1 MIPYIHIGW
10 FQLPTFGLMV
20 ATGLFCSAYI
30 LQADFDR
37 RKIQADAF
45 MIIGVAG
52 LAGIVGARLY
62 HVLETPAEFFAD
74 PWPYVFSRVGFAWFG
89 GFLGGFI
96 ALVLLARSAK
106 IPLLLFL
113 DTCSPAAAVG
123 YAIGRIGCLL
133 SGDGDYGRPTSLP
146 WGMSFPNGIVPTTER
161 VHPTPL
167 YEFFIWLAI
176 AAFLW
181 HLGTKAMRGPKAK
194 GEIFCN
200 YLILT
205 GIARFLI
212 EFIRINP
219 RSFFGL
225 SNAQA
230 ASLVSILA
238 GAVLL
243 WRIKSQFHALK
254 KEHRIVEH
262 IAARGDVLQPE
273 YHRPTPECPHPER
286 WHMYD
291 SMTAEVEVLDFLQA
305 LVMTVKPELAVETG
319 TFSGLSTLRIA
330 EGLKANG
337 FGCVITCE
345 HDPKVFAAAKQRFD
359 SSGLGQWID
368 ARNESSLEMRI
379 EGRIDL
385 LFCDSDPPLREQEVR
400 KFLPQMNP
408 SGLILMHDASSSI
421 KSVREGALRL
431 EAEGLISVLLL
442 PTPRGL
448 VVAQKKRRAQLGAR
462 FHFSSRQHCCLMDL
476 RSTQEFRQPIV
487 LDKER
492 MQNGDSGIFAARASG
507 LPLFRGRS

>member
-1 MIPYIHIGW
+1 MIPFLHIGP
-10 FQLPTFGLMV
+10 LTIPTFGLMV
-20 ATGLFCSAYI
+20 AIGLLAAAYI
-30 LQADFDR
+30 LQADFERHRAQFVKSGHLKDGG
-37 RKIQADAF
+37 KPSHHDEGF
-45 MIIGVAG
+45 LIIGIAG
-52 LAGIVGARLY
+52 LAGLIGARLY
-62 HVLETPAEFFAD
+62 HVLESPRELIAD
-74 PWPYVFSRVGFAWFG
+74 PSQLISRFGFAWFG
-89 GFLGGFI
+89 GFLGGFV
-96 ALVLLARSAK
+96 ALVFLARRFE
-106 IPLLLFL
+106 IPVLEFMDL
-113 DTCSPAAAVG
+113 CSPAAAVG

-133 SGDGDYGRPTSLP
+133 SGDGDYGVPTKLP
-146 WGMSFPNGIVPTTER
+146 WAMSFPNGVVPTTER

-167 YEFFIWLAI
+167 YEFFIWLVI

-181 HLGTKAMRGPKAK
+181 HLGTKSLRGPKAK

-243 WRIKSQFHALK
+243 WRIKNQFHALR
-254 KEHRIVEH
+254 KEHRIVDH
-262 IAARGDVLQPE
+262 IAASGDVLQPE

-291 SMTAEVEVLDFLQA
+291 SMTAEVEVLDFLKV
-305 LVMTVKPELAVETG
+305 LVTTVKPELVVETG

-330 EGLKANG
+330 EGLQANG
-337 FGCVITCE
+337 FGRVITCE
-345 HDPKVFAAAKQRFD
+345 HDPKVLAAAQQRFD
-359 SSGLGQWID
+359 SSGLEQWID
-368 ARNESSLEMRI
+368 ARSESSLEMKI
-379 EGRIDL
+379 EGQIDM

-408 SGLILMHDASSSI
+408 HGLILMHDASSSM
-421 KSVREGALRL
+421 KMVREGALRL

-448 VVAQKKRRAQLGAR
+448 VVAQKR
-462 FHFSSRQHCCLMDL
+462 D
-476 RSTQEFRQPIV
+476 
-487 LDKER
+487 
-492 MQNGDSGIFAARASG
+492 
-507 LPLFRGRS
+507 GRS